1 MNEIEQLKEQARKS
15 SDWLVR
21 RRAIIQLSHEKDNSL
36 YPLFCDALSDPVSE
50 VRHAAIIAL
59 TRFGDKRIVPELAK
73 PKFLQSD
80 DPNIRWMTV
89 KALGQLGDY
98 HVIDLLI
105 PLVDDEEWLVR
116 NEAISVLQDKVQ
128 TIVNLGEPSLA
139 RMLILMLGIDE
150 PGIVDIAVEGLVDME
165 GSTRSLLLEA
175 LTSIKDL
182 VRQNIARVLGLA
194 KDIEAVP
201 ALIAALR
208 DDSAAVRAEVAKALG
223 NIGDRLAIPHLIE
236 SLKDHN
242 DMVRQATVQALVKFG
257 NQCVESLHSELA
269 HTKNKYVIT
278 AIISALGELQAAS
291 SIPILIEHLSSTF
304 YSVRKEAVDALS
316 RYGEIVVEPL
326 LHKLA
331 YNTSDIEPLIQTATS
346 DPDINNRIRAIKAL
360 GDLEDSRATPL
371 LKALVINPNRMIA
384 EVAEESLVKVGCSAW
399 GRSRALT
406 VLGNVA
412 NPSVAPKLIPSL
424 KDNSPYV
431 RYEAIRAI
439 GKLKCKKA
447 VPMLRKMVMEDPI
460 VEIRT
465 EALKVLREL
474 HSGTQALLKLALKA
488 VEDEAA
494 PVRLEAVRI
503 LGDFA
508 NEQALEPLIQ
518 RLTDPFWSVRISA
531 ENAIC
536 NYGKKVTPLLIDLLK
551 KGHVEGRC
559 RIISAFARIGDERAI
574 EPLEAL
580 LEAQEESP
588 RIKAIAREAL
598 MVLKGETG
606 RQAVNVTSPLC

>member
-15 SDWLVR
+15 HDWLVR
-21 RRAIIQLSHEKDNSL
+21 RRAIIQLSHEKDESL
-36 YPLFCDALSDPVSE
+36 YPLFYDALSDPVSE

-59 TRFGDKRIVPELAK
+59 TRFGDKSIVPELAK

-128 TIVNLGEPSLA
+128 CIVNLGEPSLA

-165 GSTRSLLLEA
+165 NSTRPLLLEA
-175 LTSIKDL
+175 LNSIKDL
-182 VRQNIARVLGLA
+182 VRQNVARVLGLS
-194 KDIEAVP
+194 KDSEAVP
-201 ALIAALR
+201 ALIDALR

-223 NIGDRLAIPHLIE
+223 NIGDRHAIAHLIE

-242 DMVRQATVQALVKFG
+242 DMVREATVQALVKFG
-257 NQCVESLHSELA
+257 NQCVESLHSELS
-269 HTKNKYVIT
+269 HTKNKYVIA
-278 AIISALGELQAAS
+278 AIISALGELQAPS

-326 LHKLA
+326 LQKLV

-406 VLGNVA
+406 VIGNVA
-412 NPSVAPKLIPSL
+412 HSPVAPELIPSL

-439 GKLKCKKA
+439 GKLKGKKA
-447 VPMLRKMVMEDPI
+447 IPMLRKMAMEDPI

-494 PVRLEAVRI
+494 VVRLEAVRI

-508 NEQALEPLIQ
+508 NGQVLQPLIE
-518 RLTDPFWSVRISA
+518 RLADPFWSVRISA

-551 KGHVEGRC
+551 KGHVESRC

-580 LEAQEESP
+580 LAAQEESP

-606 RQAVNVTSPLC
+606 RQAVNVTIPLC